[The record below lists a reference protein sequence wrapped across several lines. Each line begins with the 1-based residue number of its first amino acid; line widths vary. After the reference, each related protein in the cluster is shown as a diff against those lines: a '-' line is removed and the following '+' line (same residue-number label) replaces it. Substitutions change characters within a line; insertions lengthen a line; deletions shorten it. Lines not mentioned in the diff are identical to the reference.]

1 MIVNPWTVSA
11 LSLDTASIALGLITA
26 GLCIRQFSASCSKN
40 RVSGEDLAAIENRLY
55 LLFWLGAV
63 FLLLRFIAWPIFY
76 LTLHSLIPEISGAM
90 CIFGARNLQPELS
103 RLLELCKPLLFYTGL
118 VWLLIFRLERFANK
132 AGAENAARKSS
143 LILLFLCT
151 VTGLVDSIG
160 SVVLW
165 LRSNAELAVSCCTTV
180 TDIPSRFTVW
190 IPESLFGSEY
200 AALLLVAYFTSNALL
215 ILGSFFI
222 RHRLTKSRP
231 HGSSFFCLLILVLIN
246 CVIATFAFIE
256 VIAPQLMALPF
267 HHCLY
272 CLVQN
277 VMDAPLFVSLFILGN
292 SMLGALFPVW
302 LLAKK
307 WAENLAMT
315 ALLSR
320 LSFMGSLCVSGSLL
334 MITTHLLL

>member
-11 LSLDTASIALGLITA
+11 LSLDAASAGLGLVTV
-26 GLCIRQFSASCSKN
+26 GLCVKQLSASWSGKQE
-40 RVSGEDLAAIENRLY
+40 SGEGLALIENRLY

-63 FLLLRFIAWPIFY
+63 FLLLRFLAWPLFY

-103 RLLELCKPLLFYTGL
+103 RILELLKPLLFYAGL
-118 VWLLIFRLERFANK
+118 IWLLTFRLERFGNR
-132 AGAENAARKSS
+132 AGLESSARKSS
-143 LILLFLCT
+143 LILLCLCST
-151 VTGLVDSIG
+151 IALLDSLG

-200 AALLLVAYFTSNALL
+200 ARLLWILYFACNAVL
-215 ILGSFFI
+215 ILGTLFVRSRLQTRPLPGTSFVV
-222 RHRLTKSRP
+222 
-231 HGSSFFCLLILVLIN
+231 LLLFVLVN
-246 CVIATFAFIE
+246 CVVGTFAFIE
-256 VIAPQLMALPF
+256 VISPQLMGLPF

-277 VMDAPLFVSLFILGN
+277 VMDAPLFVALFILGN
-292 SMLGALFPVW
+292 SAVGAIFPVW
-302 LLAKK
+302 LLSKR
-307 WAENLAMT
+307 WAEAT
-315 ALLSR
+315 ALKTLLSSC
-320 LSFMGSLCVSGSLL
+320 LLFGVLCLSGSVL
-334 MITTHLLL
+334 MVSTHLLL

>member
-11 LSLDTASIALGLITA
+11 LSLDTASAGLGLITV
-26 GLCIRQFSASCSKN
+26 GLCARQLYASLNQKQI
-40 RVSGEDLAAIENRLY
+40 SGETLAATENRLY

-63 FLLLRFIAWPIFY
+63 FLLLRFLAWPLFY
-76 LTLHSLIPEISGAM
+76 LTLHSLIPEINGAM

-103 RLLELCKPLLFYTGL
+103 RLLELCKPLLFYAGL
-118 VWLLIFRLERFANK
+118 VWLLIFRLERFGNK
-132 AGAENAARKSS
+132 AGAESAARNSS

-151 VTGLVDSIG
+151 LIGLTDSIG

-190 IPESLFGSEY
+190 IPESLFGSQY
-200 AALLLVAYFTSNALL
+200 GSLLWILYFACNGLLIPAAL
-215 ILGSFFI
+215 FI
-222 RHRLTKSRP
+222 RNRVTKGRTS
-231 HGSSFFCLLILVLIN
+231 GASFFCLLLLVLLN
-246 CVIATFAFIE
+246 CVIGTFAFIE
-256 VIAPQLMALPF
+256 VIAPQLMGLPF

-272 CLVQN
+272 CMVQN
-277 VMDAPLFVSLFILGN
+277 VMDAPLFVALFILGN
-292 SMLGALFPVW
+292 RMLGAIYPVW
-302 LLAKK
+302 LLAQK
-307 WAENLAMT
+307 WAETPART

-320 LSFMGSLCVSGSLL
+320 LLLLGVFCISGSLL